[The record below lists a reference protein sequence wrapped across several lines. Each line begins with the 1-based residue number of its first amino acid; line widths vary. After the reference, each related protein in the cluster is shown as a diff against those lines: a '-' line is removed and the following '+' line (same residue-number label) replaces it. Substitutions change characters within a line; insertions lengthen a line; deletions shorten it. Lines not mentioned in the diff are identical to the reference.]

1 MQSAEDIIRF
11 IQSNDWIMSL
21 LIAVKEIDEPDCWV
35 AAGAIRNP
43 IWAKLHGVEFHPDN
57 ENDVD
62 VIYFDK
68 SNTSR
73 STEQTYEKT
82 LSVSVPT
89 VKWEVRNQ
97 ARMHIK
103 NGDHPYKDCSH
114 AMEHWAETATAIGAR
129 IGKNGVELLTPYG
142 VEDLL
147 NLTVRHTPKFMHK
160 GDIYNKRIEDK
171 AWHKMWPL
179 LDII

>member
-1 MQSAEDIIRF
+1 MQSAEDIIKF
-11 IQSNDWIMSL
+11 IQSNDWIMNL

-43 IWAKLHGVEFHPDN
+43 IWAKLHGVEFNSDN

-68 SNTSR
+68 SNISR
-73 STEQTYEKT
+73 LTEQTYEKT
-82 LSVSVPT
+82 VTLSIPA

-97 ARMHIK
+97 ARMHIR
-103 NGDHPYKDCSH
+103 NGDDPYKDCSN

-129 IGKNGVELLTPYG
+129 IGKKGVELLTPYG

-147 NLTVRHTPKFMHK
+147 KLTVRQTPKIMHK
-160 GDIYNKRIEDK
+160 GDMYKKRIEDK
-171 AWHKMWPL
+171 GWRKMWPL